1 MKKVLSLLLAVLMTL
16 SLATVA
22 TAAEVTLKPADVDE
36 KSAKIYTP
44 EIHIGEFEHKEY
56 FMFRDVDL
64 TGINSIGVTATVNLR
79 NTSSNGETLV
89 IMADDYKRGEPLGY
103 ITLSDDGENI
113 KEYTSINKIDGVHDL
128 YFYCLYGKGT
138 GNASMRIHD
147 ITLYEKGFVNPDYDK
162 FVDDSFIKDVYSD
175 TWAATDSYGRAVANY
190 EETGAPKED
199 GREIGMLY
207 WNWHIGEG
215 PNNHA
220 GVIPEVVKNNPD
232 AMNDFNHPAWDEQA
246 KYYWGEPVLGFYSS
260 YDYWV
265 YRKHAEMMAIA
276 GVDAIFFDYT
286 NGGWDYIST
295 LNVIAEA
302 FRDAKASGIDI
313 PKFSIFSHMGSDYDI
328 CYRNLM
334 AVYANC
340 FIEHDYSDIWY
351 FLDGKPLL
359 FGNAVPERAV
369 NAADSGNLMERKLIK
384 DAEEFFT
391 FRMNGG
397 RNDRTFNNYWM
408 WLENFP
414 QVLRNVDKETGR
426 PEFVVVGTAINQS
439 TVYGNGMTG
448 VFSDPY
454 SKGRGFS
461 EVFGEDYSEN
471 GMREGYFF
479 REQANLA
486 LEAEPEFIMLDG
498 WNELITT
505 RYDVYGI
512 FKGVVY
518 VDTYDYE
525 NSRDFEPVR
534 GPIKDDYYNLLC
546 DFVRKFKGVRPV
558 PTLSRAKT
566 IDITADA
573 TQWAGV
579 GPEYFNYY
587 QDYERDSYGLGV
599 HHTETDE
606 VHHYTTKVENA
617 IKGGKVSVDNDNFY
631 FLVTTEKD
639 IKTGTK
645 GFLTLYINTDRNY
658 ATGWEGYDYA
668 VNLAGDKV
676 LSKYNGTWE
685 TIGNVNYAVKG
696 NALQM
701 AIPRSLIGETGTV
714 DFEFK
719 WTDSV
724 ENPDDLLNF
733 YAEGSVAPYGRFNY
747 VFTEIAETALTDS
760 ERTVLKDAETT
771 IIKAGAPKM
780 IVKGAKMK
788 VFEADTRVSAFM
800 ENGTLYIPETAYNEI
815 MGYGRSKTEY
825 NAAYNRFFTRH
836 FELSENLEEI
846 INSTW
851 TTCELDSLDV
861 LIGGREAKLSNPIVY
876 RNGIFYIPASF
887 IAECYGW
894 EVKELGNGIFTISR
908 NAADINTV
916 NAVLSHIN

>member
-1 MKKVLSLLLAVLMTL
+1 
-16 SLATVA
+16 
-22 TAAEVTLKPADVDE
+22 
-36 KSAKIYTP
+36 
-44 EIHIGEFEHKEY
+44 
-56 FMFRDVDL
+56 
-64 TGINSIGVTATVNLR
+64 
-79 NTSSNGETLV
+79 
-89 IMADDYKRGEPLGY
+89 
-103 ITLSDDGENI
+103 
-113 KEYTSINKIDGVHDL
+113 
-128 YFYCLYGKGT
+128 
-138 GNASMRIHD
+138 MRIHD

-175 TWAATDSYGRAVANY
+175 TWAATDSYGRAVANF
-190 EETGAPKED
+190 EETGAPKTD

-207 WNWHIGEG
+207 WNWHTSEG
-215 PNNHA
+215 PNHHA
-220 GVIPEVVKNNPD
+220 GVIPEVVKNNPN
-232 AMNDFNHPAWDEQA
+232 AMNNFNDPAWDELA
-246 KYYWGEPVLGFYSS
+246 KYYWGEPVLGFYTS

-302 FRDAKASGIDI
+302 FRDAKESGIDI
-313 PKFSIFSHMGSDYDI
+313 PKFSIFSHMGSDSDI

-334 AVYANC
+334 TIYANC
-340 FIEHDYSDIWY
+340 FIEHDYTDIWY
-351 FLDGKPLL
+351 HWEDKPLI
-359 FGNAVPERAV
+359 FGNAVPERAI
-369 NAADSGNLMERKLIK
+369 NAVDSDNLMERKLVK
-384 DAEEFFT
+384 DTEDFFT
-391 FRMNGG
+391 IRMNGG
-397 RNDRTFNNYWM
+397 RNDRTFDDYWM

-414 QVLRNVDKETGR
+414 QVLRRADEETGR

-454 SKGRGFS
+454 SKGRGYS
-461 EVFGEDYSEN
+461 EVFGEDYTEN

-486 LEAEPEFIMLDG
+486 LEAGPEFIMLDG
-498 WNELITT
+498 WNELTT
-505 RYDVYGI
+505 VRYDVYGI
-512 FKGVVY
+512 FKGVVF
-518 VDTYDYE
+518 VDTFDYE

-534 GPIKDDYYNLLC
+534 GPLKDDYYNLLC
-546 DFVRKFKGVRPV
+546 DFVRKYKGVRPI
-558 PTLSRAKT
+558 PTASGAKT
-566 IDITADA
+566 IDITGDA
-573 TQWAGV
+573 SQWNEV
-579 GPEYFNYY
+579 GPQFYNYY

-599 HHTETDE
+599 HHTTTDE

-617 IKGGKVSVDNDNFY
+617 IKGAKVTFDSENFY
-631 FLVTTEKD
+631 FLVNTEKD
-639 IKTGTK
+639 IRTGVK
-645 GFLTLYINTDRNY
+645 GFLTLYINADRNY

-668 VNLAGDKV
+668 VNLTGDKV

-685 TIGNVNYAVKG
+685 TVGSVNYEVSG

-701 AIPRSLIGETGTV
+701 AVKRELIGETGTV

-724 ENPDDLLNF
+724 YNPEDLLNF

-747 VFTEIAETALTDS
+747 VFTEIAETALTDT
-760 ERTVLKDAETT
+760 ERATLKDTETT
-771 IIKAGAPKM
+771 IIKAGAEKM

-788 VFEADTRVSAFM
+788 VYEADTRVSAFM
-800 ENGTLYIPETAYNEI
+800 ENGTLYIPESAYNEI

-825 NAAYNRFFTRH
+825 NASYNRFVTRH

-846 INSTW
+846 INSRW
-851 TTCELDSLDV
+851 TTCELGSLDV
-861 LIGGREAKLSNPIVY
+861 LIDGHEAHLSNPVIY
-876 RNGIFYIPASF
+876 RNGIFYIPTSF

-894 EVKELGNGIFTISR
+894 EVKDLGNGIFTISR